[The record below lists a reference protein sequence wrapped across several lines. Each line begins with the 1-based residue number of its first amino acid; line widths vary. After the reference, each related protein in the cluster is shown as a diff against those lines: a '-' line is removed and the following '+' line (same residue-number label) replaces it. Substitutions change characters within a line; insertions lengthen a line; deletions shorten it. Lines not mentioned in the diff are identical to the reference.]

1 MNPLIS
7 VIIPVYKVEA
17 YLAACVESVLA
28 QTWQNFEI
36 ILVDDGSPDNCPKMC
51 DEFAARDSRIRV
63 IHKENGGVSTAR
75 NVGVH
80 AAKGTYLAFLDS
92 DDLWSPFFLERMY
105 HALADTTADIA
116 VCDFR
121 RFWGADTVFPTGSGR
136 LVLMDQQETFDCLFN
151 HRNEALVVPWGKLY
165 RKEAFS
171 GITYP
176 EGRVHEDEAVI
187 HELIGNV
194 QKVVWL
200 EEVHYLYRFAP
211 NSITTSRFS
220 LKRFDAVWAKEQRIA
235 WFENRGMQELA
246 DKTRITT
253 LSLLMYLHREAVN
266 ARAER
271 KLCSQIH
278 RRFCQLRE
286 PKLIR
291 HCSGKMR
298 VRFWLFHYMPRI
310 ISVIDHYRLK

>member
-1 MNPLIS
+1 MKPLVS

-17 YLAACVESVLA
+17 YLKACVESVLA
-28 QTWQNFEI
+28 QTWQDFEI
-36 ILVDDGSPDNCPKMC
+36 ILVDDGSPDQCPRMC
-51 DEFAARDSRIRV
+51 DEFAAGDSRIRV
-63 IHKENGGVSTAR
+63 IHKENGGVSSAR

-80 AAKGTYLAFLDS
+80 AAEGTYLAFLDS

-116 VCDFR
+116 VCNFR
-121 RFWGADTVFPTGSGR
+121 RFWGADTAVPTSSGK
-136 LVLMDQQETFDCLFN
+136 LIQMDQAETFDCLFN

-165 RKEAFS
+165 RKEVFT

-187 HELIGNV
+187 HELLGNA

-211 NSITTSRFS
+211 DSITTSRFS
-220 LKRFDAVWAKEQRIA
+220 LKRLDSVWAKEQRIA

-246 DKTRITT
+246 DKTRIST
-253 LSLLMYLHREAVN
+253 LSLLMYLHRNAVASGAN
-266 ARAER
+266 REIR
-271 KLCSQIH
+271 NQLH
-278 RRFCQLRE
+278 GRFCQLWAPDLAR
-286 PKLIR
+286 R
-291 HCSGKMR
+291 CSIKTR
-298 VRFWLFHYMPRI
+298 LRFWLFCHMPRL
-310 ISVIDHYRLK
+310 ISEIDRFRLK